1 MISAVFD
8 GMVFLQAV
16 GSRTGP
22 AAACLSLVEQKHV
35 KLLVSAEILEEVRD
49 ILYRPGVRKGFPT
62 LTDEI
67 VDEFIDHVVDLAHAI
82 EQVPVAY
89 RLDRDPDDECYLNL
103 AIAAQAPLL
112 VSRDKDLLD
121 LMKDDAFR
129 KAYPTLA
136 IVDPPSFLAHVRAE
150 IAKSTGS
157 N

>member
-1 MISAVFD
+1 MISVVFD

-35 KLLVSAEILEEVRD
+35 KLLVSAEILVEVRD
-49 ILYRPGVRKGFPT
+49 ILNRPGVRRGFPT

-67 VDEFIDHVVDLAHAI
+67 VDEFLDHVVDLAHAI
-82 EQVPVAY
+82 EEVPVAY

-103 AIAAQAPLL
+103 AIATQAPFI
-112 VSRDKDLLD
+112 VSRDNDLLD
-121 LMKDDAFR
+121 LMKDDSFR
-129 KAYPTLA
+129 KAYPALA

-150 IAKSTGS
+150 IAKNAG
-157 N
+157 NP

>member
-8 GMVFLQAV
+8 GMVFLQAA
-16 GSRTGP
+16 GSRKGP
-22 AAACLSLVEQKHV
+22 AAACLALVEQQLV
-35 KLLVSAEILEEVRD
+35 KLFVSGEILEEVRD
-49 ILYRPGVRKGFPT
+49 ILHRPGVRKGFPT

-67 VDEFIDHVVDLAHAI
+67 VDEFLDHVVDLAHAI
-82 EQVPVAY
+82 EQVPVVF
-89 RLDRDPDDECYLNL
+89 RLVRDPDDECYLNL
-103 AIAAQAPLL
+103 AIAAQIPLL

-129 KAYPTLA
+129 RAYPALA